1 VTVNIR
7 EHGALQ
13 GARVLFLSP
22 RQCWPALSGAK
33 LREYHFLR
41 ALGRRAELS
50 YVYFASHGEKPL
62 TTDDLPLCRRIVCVP
77 KPPAYNPWKL
87 VCGVLGRWPLSVL
100 NYTSTEM
107 TSALTQLLAVSDY
120 DLFHVDGIHMYRYVD
135 PLVRA
140 AQSVPRVVYNWH
152 NIESEAMRRYAATI
166 NSRARRLY
174 ARQTAAKIEV
184 LERRI
189 LKTACGHI
197 VCSERERTQL
207 CRIAS
212 TARIAVVENGVDTAY
227 FGGSDHGESTAKR
240 IVFVGLMNYYP
251 NVEGAVSFGN
261 RIWPRLRERL
271 PGMIFTIVGA
281 NPTPAVLAL
290 KAIAGIEVTG
300 TVPDVRPY
308 YRDALAAIVPLRTG
322 GGTRLKALEAMA
334 AGVPVISTELGAE
347 GLAVTPEKNIL
358 IADAEDHEAWLRHLT
373 RLAEFPGWRRQI
385 TTAATELVR
394 ARYDWEIIG
403 EKLSQ
408 IYEEWLQKV

>member
-1 VTVNIR
+1 MTVDIR
-7 EHGALQ
+7 ENAALQ
-13 GARVLFLSP
+13 GTRVLFLSP

-33 LREYHFLR
+33 LREYHFIR
-41 ALGRRAELS
+41 TLGRRAELS
-50 YVYFASHGEKPL
+50 YVYFAGPGEKPL
-62 TTDDLPLCRRIVCVP
+62 TPDDLPFCRRIVCVP

-87 VCGVLGRWPLSVL
+87 VCGALGRWPLPVL

-107 TSALTQLLAVSDY
+107 TSALAQLSAVSDY
-120 DLFHVDGIHMYRYVD
+120 DLFHVDGIHMYRYVE
-135 PLVRA
+135 PFVRA
-140 AQSVPRVVYNWH
+140 SQSVPRVVYNWH

-166 NSRARRLY
+166 NSRAQRLY
-174 ARQTAAKIEV
+174 ARQTAAKIEA
-184 LERRI
+184 LERTI

-207 CRIAS
+207 GRIAS
-212 TARIAVVENGVDTAY
+212 TAQIAVVENGVDTAY
-227 FGGSDHGESTAKR
+227 FAGGNHGGSTPKR
-240 IVFVGLMNYYP
+240 IVFVGLMDYYP

-261 RIWPRLRERL
+261 RIWPRLRDRL
-271 PGMIFTIVGA
+271 PGVIFTIVGA

-290 KAIAGIEVTG
+290 KAIPGIEVTG

-322 GGTRLKALEAMA
+322 GGTRLKALKAMA

-347 GLAVTPEKNIL
+347 GLAVTPEQDIL
-358 IADAEDHEAWLRHLT
+358 IAGTEDHEAWLRHLT
-373 RLAEFPGWRRQI
+373 RLAGSPEWRRRI
-385 TTAATELVR
+385 TTAAMELVR

-408 IYEEWLQKV
+408 IYEKWLRSV